1 MKKILCILMFLSAL
15 AMKGQEYE
23 LVWKEDFRGRK
34 MDGDKWARIERGPA
48 DWRRYMS
55 SDESVYDLRNGKLI
69 LRAIVNDGVVPD
81 DTATYLTGGVYT
93 KGLFSMIY
101 GKVEIRAKLQGA
113 ESLWPALWMLPESG
127 KWPDDGE
134 IDIMERLDHDTYI
147 YQTVHT
153 SYTRDLNKRTDPKSF
168 VRAPF
173 RPRRYNVFGVEIRPD
188 MIVFTVNDIVTLT
201 YPAIESE
208 EYPRQIQFPFEVP
221 YYILMDM
228 QIGGAW
234 VGPPDGSELPVEM
247 SIDWVKVYFPK

>member
-93 KGLFSMIY
+93 KGLFSMTY
-101 GKVEIRAKLQGA
+101 GKVEIRAKLQGRKA
-113 ESLWPALWMLPESG
+113 CGRPYGCSRSPGNGLMT
-127 KWPDDGE
+127 
-134 IDIMERLDHDTYI
+134 ER
-147 YQTVHT
+147 
-153 SYTRDLNKRTDPKSF
+153 
-168 VRAPF
+168 
-173 RPRRYNVFGVEIRPD
+173 
-188 MIVFTVNDIVTLT
+188 
-201 YPAIESE
+201 
-208 EYPRQIQFPFEVP
+208 
-221 YYILMDM
+221 
-228 QIGGAW
+228 
-234 VGPPDGSELPVEM
+234 
-247 SIDWVKVYFPK
+247 